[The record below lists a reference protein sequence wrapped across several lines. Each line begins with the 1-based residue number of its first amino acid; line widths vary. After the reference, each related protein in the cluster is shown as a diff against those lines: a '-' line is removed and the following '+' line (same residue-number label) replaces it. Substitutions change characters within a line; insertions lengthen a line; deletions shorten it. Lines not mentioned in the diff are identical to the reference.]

1 MRRILVSSLFLS
13 TVLLPAQTVTN
24 GQGATLIA
32 RNDSAPAVAAS
43 DIPTTSAR
51 RVTTGVT
58 APKLISEPVVRV
70 SLTDFPTTDLATQ
83 HMAVSFRVDE
93 KGIPQNVHLLKSIN
107 QSVDARVLAA
117 VREYRFEPAKL
128 DEQAVPMDVNLAINF
143 ATR

>member
-1 MRRILVSSLFLS
+1 MRNILVSSLFLS
-13 TVLLPAQTVTN
+13 AVLLPAQTVTN

-43 DIPTTSAR
+43 DVSTTSAR

-58 APKLISEPVVRV
+58 EPKLISEPVVRV
-70 SLTDFPTTDLATQ
+70 SLSDFPTTDLATQ
-83 HMAVSFRVDE
+83 HMVVSFRVDE

-107 QSVDARVLAA
+107 QSVDGRVLAA
-117 VREYRFEPAKL
+117 VRDYRFEPAKL
-128 DEQAVPMDVNLAINF
+128 DDQAVAMDVKLAINF